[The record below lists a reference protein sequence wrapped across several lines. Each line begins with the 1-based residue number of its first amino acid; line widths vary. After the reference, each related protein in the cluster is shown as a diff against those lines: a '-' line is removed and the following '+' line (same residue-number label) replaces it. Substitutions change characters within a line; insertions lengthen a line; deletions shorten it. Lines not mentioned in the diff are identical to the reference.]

1 MITTDVFDDRIEM
14 RAFGDYSLS
23 DCYQLEDVSTYRI
36 RFGGPIKLLLDFRDM
51 SRCSL
56 DAMIEQMRFARQHSA
71 DFRQV
76 AVLTDDQWVTWG
88 AWLSQFLLAGE
99 VQVFDDEESAREWLL
114 ETTPTEGSTALH

>member
-36 RFGGPIKLLLDFRDM
+36 RFAGPINLLLDFRDM
-51 SRCSL
+51 STCSL
-56 DAMIEQMRFARQHSA
+56 DAMIEQLRFARQHSG

-99 VQVFDDEESAREWLL
+99 VQVFDDEEAAREWLMSSSA
-114 ETTPTEGSTALH
+114 TDGSTVLH